1 MRKKITVLFLSA
13 LAAVTVTGCGGKK
26 EEPKTTAGA
35 EATAAETPETQAP
48 KETVSEN
55 KAEADSGA
63 EAVSNNQTVKK
74 TKKNKNKNK
83 KEDHQVTIAGAQET
97 PSAAAQAEQAR
108 VRAQAQA
115 EAQARAEEERLA
127 AEAEQA
133 RLAEE
138 EAQRLAAEAA
148 ITEQDIPQDTAV
160 GSPQEDSKTT
170 AQSYIGRTMD
180 ELIGAVGQ
188 PQGENRMPSCN
199 GPGEDVEYTYPG
211 FAVITYADETG
222 VETIVSVE

>member
-13 LAAVTVTGCGGKK
+13 LMVCVAAGCGKK
-26 EEPKTTAGA
+26 EE
-35 EATAAETPETQAP
+35 EAKDTVAAKATVTEAPETQAP
-48 KETVSEN
+48 KETVSANET
-55 KAEADSGA
+55 DSDGDN
-63 EAVSNNQTVKK
+63 VSKNQAKK
-74 TKKNKNKNK
+74 TTKKKNKKNK
-83 KEDHQVTIAGAQET
+83 KKAQVTTEGAQET
-97 PSAAAQAEQAR
+97 PSAAALAEQAR
-108 VRAQAQA
+108 AQAQAQA

-127 AEAEQA
+127 AEAEAA

-160 GSPQEDSKTT
+160 GSAPQEDAK
-170 AQSYIGRTMD
+170 AIAESYIGAAMN
-180 ELIGAVGQ
+180 ELISAIGQ

-199 GPGEDVEYTYPG
+199 GPGEDVQYNYPG
-211 FAVITYADETG
+211 FSVIVYADENG